1 MIVSTQSP
9 RPYCVAVASDRP
21 AADRLLTPTERLT
34 CAAIPDSRRRS
45 DWRAGRIAA
54 KRAAARL
61 AGARAPERFELI
73 PGPGRAPTVVVRGD
87 DGATLPASL
96 TLSLA
101 HRDGRAAAVA
111 ARPGVRIGVD
121 VERLGAIPVA
131 HERYF
136 LTPAERLGAST
147 RDAAELWTLKE
158 AAWKALGCDPSMP
171 FSAIE
176 LRFDGR
182 GALRAL
188 QLQGATLPARANIR
202 HPWRGYVVAVVH
214 SPANDR

>member
-1 MIVSTQSP
+1 MIAPTQSP

-21 AADRLLTPTERLT
+21 AADRLLTPTERLA

-54 KRAAARL
+54 KWAAARL
-61 AGARAPERFELI
+61 AGAGAPERFELV

-87 DGATLPASL
+87 DGVTLPASV
-96 TLSLA
+96 TVSLA
-101 HRDGRAAAVA
+101 HRDGRAAAAA

-121 VERLGAIPVA
+121 VERLGAVPVA

-136 LTPAERLGAST
+136 LTPAERLGART
-147 RDAAELWTLKE
+147 REAAELWALKE

-171 FSAIE
+171 FSAIR

-188 QLQGATLPARANIR
+188 ELSGVTLPARASVR

-214 SPANDR
+214 SPPCDP